1 MNRHFIFHGTFLMV
15 VGILS
20 VMYNPHS
27 GSLGFNPDAK
37 SGLIV
42 SGAFALISFF
52 WAFLYSR
59 QAHRVAVIGGFTPT
73 ILLFAGTI
81 PRALA
86 AWHGVAGGDT
96 AQWLARLTISLVVI
110 GSIPLFASLW
120 RNLRPPV
127 PSPKQLVV
135 LLN

>member
-1 MNRHFIFHGTFLMV
+1 MKRHFVFHGTFLIL

-27 GSLGFNPDAK
+27 GLLGFNPDAK

-59 QAHRVAVIGGFTPT
+59 QARRVALFGGFITT
-73 ILLFAGTI
+73 VLLFAGTI
-81 PRALA
+81 PRAFS
-86 AWHGVAGGDT
+86 AWTGYAGGDT
-96 AQWLARLTISLVVI
+96 AKWFAATTISLVVI

-120 RNLRPPV
+120 RNLRV
-127 PSPKQLVV
+127 SV
-135 LLN
+135 LSLK

>member
-59 QAHRVAVIGGFTPT
+59 QAHRVALFGGFITT
-73 ILLFAGTI
+73 VLLFAGTI
-81 PRALA
+81 PRAFS
-86 AWHGVAGGDT
+86 AWTGYAGGDT
-96 AQWLARLTISLVVI
+96 AKWFAATTISLVVI

-120 RNLRPPV
+120 RNLRV
-127 PSPKQLVV
+127 SVLSPQ
-135 LLN
+135 

>member
-1 MNRHFIFHGTFLMV
+1 MNRHFIFHGTFLIV

-27 GSLGFNPDAK
+27 GLLGFNPDAK

-59 QAHRVAVIGGFTPT
+59 QAHRVALFGGFITT
-73 ILLFAGTI
+73 VLLFAGTI
-81 PRALA
+81 PRAIS
-86 AWHGVAGGDT
+86 AWTGYAGGDT
-96 AQWLARLTISLVVI
+96 AKWFAATTISLVVI

-120 RNLRPPV
+120 RNLRLSV
-127 PSPKQLVV
+127 LSPK
-135 LLN
+135 

>member
-1 MNRHFIFHGTFLMV
+1 MNRHFVFHGTFLIL

-27 GSLGFNPDAK
+27 GLLGFNPDAK

-52 WAFLYSR
+52 CAFIYSISAR
-59 QAHRVAVIGGFTPT
+59 CASVICGLISP

-81 PRALA
+81 PRAFG
-86 AWHGVAGGDT
+86 AWTGYTGGDT
-96 AQWLARLTISLVVI
+96 AKWFAATTISVVVI
-110 GSIPLFASLW
+110 GSIPLFVALW
-120 RNLRPPV
+120 RNIRT
-127 PSPKQLVV
+127 SR
-135 LLN
+135 